1 MATAYIE
8 TTIPSYYVA
17 RTSDSLLQAAKQ
29 ASTRRWWDGGCSG
42 FDLFTSLETLD
53 EAGKGDS
60 LMAADRLKLMQDLPL
75 LPLPDEGLE
84 LAQRLVVSGIVPP
97 KAASDALHIAVAS
110 VHRIDYLVTWNFK
123 HIANPFIRDR
133 LRLAVAN
140 AGFELPVMC
149 SPDELLQNEDE
160 ND

>member
-29 ASTRRWWDGGCSG
+29 ASTRRWWDEGCSG
-42 FDLFTSLETLD
+42 LELFTSLETLD
-53 EAGKGDS
+53 EAGKGDER
-60 LMAADRLKLMQDLPL
+60 MASERLKLLRGIPL
-75 LPLPDEGLE
+75 LPLPEPGLE
-84 LAQRLVVSGIVPP
+84 LARRLVSSGLIPP

-110 VHRIDYLVTWNFK
+110 VHRMDYLVTWNFK

-133 LRLAVAN
+133 LRSAVSK

-160 ND
+160 DD